1 MEKMEAK
8 KIGKCLTFRVGREEY
23 GVEILKVREIVGL
36 QEITAVPMTTSHI
49 RGVIN
54 LRGKIIPVADLRHKF
69 KLPPGSQSRE
79 TCIVIVTVEGPKG
92 ESLVGL
98 LVDAVNEVFAM
109 GETPLEP
116 IPQLGNGKALD
127 FVLGLARVR
136 GRVVILLE
144 ADRVVAAEELD
155 GLEEI
160 REAAAPA
167 DGAREARKD

>member
-1 MEKMEAK
+1 METK

-54 LRGKIIPVADLRHKF
+54 LRGKIIPVVDLRHKF
-69 KLPPGSQSRE
+69 KLPPGSQDRE
-79 TCIVIVTVEGPKG
+79 TCIVIVMVEGPQG

-98 LVDAVNEVFAM
+98 LVDAVNEVFVL

-116 IPQLGNGKALD
+116 IPQLGDGKALD
-127 FVLGLARVR
+127 FVLGLARLR

-144 ADRVVAAEELD
+144 ADRVVAAEELE
-155 GLEEI
+155 GLEELKK
-160 REAAAPA
+160 AASQVV
-167 DGAREARKD
+167 GSKEARQD